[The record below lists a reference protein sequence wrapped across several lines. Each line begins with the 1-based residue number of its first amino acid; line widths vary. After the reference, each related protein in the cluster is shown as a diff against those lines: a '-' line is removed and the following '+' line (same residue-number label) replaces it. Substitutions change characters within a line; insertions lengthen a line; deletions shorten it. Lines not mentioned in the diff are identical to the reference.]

1 MNIKNI
7 TWPVAL
13 VGTIVVMLLTYTK
26 NLPNNVM
33 GAYGLMFIL
42 GLVFGEI
49 GSRVKFIDEW
59 LGGGPIMCIFGPA
72 LMLYFGILPDY
83 TVKLMKDFMNA
94 SPTFFDFFITFLIC
108 GAMLSIARR
117 ILVQSTLKFLPTILG
132 GLVVSAGFAALAG
145 FLTGYGPAK
154 AVMILAVPI
163 MGGGVGAGALP
174 LSQIY
179 AKSGGLTAEQML
191 SLVMPAVILGNVLS
205 IFFAIILKKI
215 GANRPNLTGYGNIMR
230 VDDSALRES
239 LEAEKR
245 QRAAAPIT
253 IENLGVG
260 FFVCIV
266 FFLTAFCINKFLVP
280 SVHTFVWLIL
290 LLTLAKAF
298 KVLPDHLEIC
308 TIQWSQTWVKNL
320 LFAALVPIGIGYM
333 NIQEVLGAITDPA
346 YVLISVVTVIGA
358 VVGAGLVGWLLKL
371 YPIEA
376 AIAGGLCMSN
386 MAQTGDLATL
396 AAANRMELLPYSAYS
411 SRIGGSVV
419 LVMAGI
425 LASLIGLGAN

>member
-1 MNIKNI
+1 
-7 TWPVAL
+7 
-13 VGTIVVMLLTYTK
+13 
-26 NLPNNVM
+26 
-33 GAYGLMFIL
+33 
-42 GLVFGEI
+42 
-49 GSRVKFIDEW
+49 
-59 LGGGPIMCIFGPA
+59 
-72 LMLYFGILPDY
+72 
-83 TVKLMKDFMNA
+83 
-94 SPTFFDFFITFLIC
+94 
-108 GAMLSIARR
+108 
-117 ILVQSTLKFLPTILG
+117 
-132 GLVVSAGFAALAG
+132 
-145 FLTGYGPAK
+145 
-154 AVMILAVPI
+154 
-163 MGGGVGAGALP
+163 
-174 LSQIY
+174 
-179 AKSGGLTAEQML
+179 
-191 SLVMPAVILGNVLS
+191 
-205 IFFAIILKKI
+205 
-215 GANRPNLTGYGNIMR
+215 
-230 VDDSALRES
+230 
-239 LEAEKR
+239 
-245 QRAAAPIT
+245 
-253 IENLGVG
+253 
-260 FFVCIV
+260 
-266 FFLTAFCINKFLVP
+266 
-280 SVHTFVWLIL
+280 
-290 LLTLAKAF
+290 LAKAF